1 MMRAETS
8 LPTHGTLSGCR
19 RAFARSG
26 VVVLLL
32 CLAGLAVTAGP
43 AAGAAQHP
51 YNEGCKAL
59 AAGDIARA
67 TQLFKEAVKLNP
79 SDTDALNNLAVCYM
93 KTGDYGKA
101 LPLLQKVLRLNQR
114 YRGADLNIGAGYL
127 FKGDADKAEAP
138 TRKAQDTP
146 PTKNGDSVK
155 AAALY
160 NLGLIAAEDGQY
172 ADAQAYF
179 EKSAAAAPSTQTD
192 LALACAQCANG
203 EYDQGISSLE
213 RLAKSEDDE
222 DMAKTIDADLAAAY
236 YQRGMTRLE
245 KGDLDGAEA
254 DFTASNETRAND
266 YAKMGLALIDAENG
280 NDSAAIDVLTDLKES
295 SDAPRLAKAASVNLD
310 RVKSM
315 AEAAG
320 GGASWL
326 KWLVVFGGGVLFA
339 VQFYVVT
346 RAATPSRRRG
356 ALGQAKVAL
365 GIVAGLATAAVFAW
379 AFFDPPDTPLW
390 VLVAL
395 GVDLVVVALAWWTPP
410 TARRQPRSA

>member
-1 MMRAETS
+1 MPAD
-8 LPTHGTLSGCR
+8 HILSRCR
-19 RAFARSG
+19 RAVAVSS
-26 VVVLLL
+26 VAVLLV
-32 CLAGLAVTAGP
+32 LAGLAVTAGP
-43 AAGAAQHP
+43 APGATKHP
-51 YNEGCKAL
+51 YNRGCEAL

-67 TQLFKEAVKLNP
+67 TGLFKEAVKLNP
-79 SDTDALNNLAVCYM
+79 SDTDALNNLAVCYV

-114 YRGADLNIGAGYL
+114 YRGADLNIGADYL
-127 FKGDADKAEAP
+127 FQDNTDKAAAP

-146 PTKNGDSVK
+146 PTKNGNSVK

-160 NLGLIAAEDGQY
+160 NLGLIAAADGRY
-172 ADAQAYF
+172 ADARADF
-179 EKSAAAAPSTQTD
+179 EESAAVVPSTQTD
-192 LALACAQCANG
+192 LALACALCANG
-203 EYDQGISSLE
+203 EYDQGIASLE
-213 RLAKSEDDE
+213 RLAKSEDDK
-222 DMAKTIDADLAAAY
+222 DVTKTIAANLAAAR
-236 YQRGMTRLE
+236 YQRGMARLE

-254 DFTASNETRAND
+254 DFTASNETATND

-339 VQFYVVT
+339 VQFYVVM

-390 VLVAL
+390 VLAAL
-395 GVDLVVVALAWWTPP
+395 AIDLVVVVLAWWTPP
-410 TARRQPRSA
+410 AARRQPRSA

>member
-1 MMRAETS
+1 M
-8 LPTHGTLSGCR
+8 PTYHILSRCR
-19 RAFARSG
+19 RACALAG
-26 VVVLLL
+26 VAVLLV
-32 CLAGLAVTAGP
+32 LAGLAVTAGP
-43 AAGAAQHP
+43 APGATKHP
-51 YNEGCKAL
+51 YNLGCEAL
-59 AAGDIARA
+59 AAGDVARA
-67 TQLFKEAVKLNP
+67 TALFKEAVKLDP
-79 SDTDALNNLAVCYM
+79 SDTDALNNLAVCYV

-114 YRGADLNIGAGYL
+114 YRGADLNIGADYL
-127 FKGDADKAEAP
+127 FQDNTDKATAP

-160 NLGLIAAEDGQY
+160 NLGLIAAQDGQY
-172 ADAQAYF
+172 ADALAYF
-179 EKSAAAAPSTQTD
+179 EKSAAVAASPQTD
-192 LALACAQCANG
+192 LALATAQCAAG
-203 EYDQGISSLE
+203 EYDEGISSLE
-213 RLAKSEDDE
+213 DIVASKPDE
-222 DMAKTIDADLAAAY
+222 GVARTAANLAAAY

-254 DFTASNETRAND
+254 DFTASNETATND

-280 NDSAAIDVLTDLKES
+280 DDSAAIDVLTDLKQS
-295 SDAPRLAKAASVNLD
+295 SEAPRLAKAASVNLD

-315 AEAAG
+315 AETAG
-320 GGASWL
+320 GGASWV

-339 VQFYVVT
+339 VQFYVVM

-356 ALGQAKVAL
+356 ALGQARVAL

-379 AFFDPPDTPLW
+379 AFFYPPDTPLW

-410 TARRQPRSA
+410 VARSQPRSA

>member
-1 MMRAETS
+1 M
-8 LPTHGTLSGCR
+8 PTYHILSRGR
-19 RAFARSG
+19 RACALAG
-26 VVVLLL
+26 VAVLLV
-32 CLAGLAVTAGP
+32 LAGLAVTAGP
-43 AAGAAQHP
+43 APGATKHP
-51 YNEGCKAL
+51 YNLGCEAL
-59 AAGDIARA
+59 AAGDVARA
-67 TQLFKEAVKLNP
+67 TALFKEAVKLDP

-101 LPLLQKVLRLNQR
+101 LPLLQKVLLLNQR
-114 YRGADLNIGAGYL
+114 YRGADLNIGADYL
-127 FKGDADKAEAP
+127 FQDNTDKAAAP

-160 NLGLIAAEDGQY
+160 NLGLIAAQDGQY
-172 ADAQAYF
+172 ADALAYF
-179 EKSAAAAPSTQTD
+179 EKSAAVAASPQTD
-192 LALACAQCANG
+192 LALATAQCAAG
-203 EYDQGISSLE
+203 EYDEGISSLE
-213 RLAKSEDDE
+213 DIVASKPDE
-222 DMAKTIDADLAAAY
+222 GVARTAANLAAAY

-254 DFTASNETRAND
+254 DFTASNETATND

-280 NDSAAIDVLTDLKES
+280 DDSAAIDVLTDLKQS
-295 SDAPRLAKAASVNLD
+295 SEAPRLAKAASVNLD

-315 AEAAG
+315 AETAG
-320 GGASWL
+320 GGASWV

-339 VQFYVVT
+339 VQFYVVM

-356 ALGQAKVAL
+356 ALGQARVAL

-379 AFFDPPDTPLW
+379 AFFYPPDTPLW

-410 TARRQPRSA
+410 VARSQPRSA

>member
-1 MMRAETS
+1 M
-8 LPTHGTLSGCR
+8 PTYHILSRCR
-19 RAFARSG
+19 RACALAG
-26 VVVLLL
+26 VAVLLVV
-32 CLAGLAVTAGP
+32 AGLAVTAGP
-43 AAGAAQHP
+43 APGATKHP
-51 YNEGCKAL
+51 YNLGCEAL
-59 AAGDIARA
+59 AAGDVARA
-67 TQLFKEAVKLNP
+67 TALFKEAVKLDP
-79 SDTDALNNLAVCYM
+79 SDTDALNNLAVCYV

-114 YRGADLNIGAGYL
+114 YRGADLNIGADYL
-127 FKGDADKAEAP
+127 FQDNTDKAAAP

-160 NLGLIAAEDGQY
+160 NLGLIAARDGKY
-172 ADAQAYF
+172 ADALAYF
-179 EKSAAAAPSTQTD
+179 EKSAAVAASPQTD
-192 LALACAQCANG
+192 LALATAQCAAG
-203 EYDQGISSLE
+203 EYDEGISSLE
-213 RLAKSEDDE
+213 DIVASKPDE
-222 DMAKTIDADLAAAY
+222 GVARTAANLAAAY

-254 DFTASNETRAND
+254 DFTASNETATND

-280 NDSAAIDVLTDLKES
+280 DDSAAIDVLTDLKQS

-315 AEAAG
+315 AETAG
-320 GGASWL
+320 GGASWV

-339 VQFYVVT
+339 VQFYVVM

-356 ALGQAKVAL
+356 ALGQARVAL

-379 AFFDPPDTPLW
+379 AFFYPPDTPLW

-410 TARRQPRSA
+410 VARSQPRSA

>member
-1 MMRAETS
+1 M
-8 LPTHGTLSGCR
+8 PTYHILSRGR
-19 RAFARSG
+19 RACALAG
-26 VVVLLL
+26 VTVLLL
-32 CLAGLAVTAGP
+32 LAGLAVTAGP
-43 AAGAAQHP
+43 APGATKHP
-51 YNEGCKAL
+51 YNLGCEAL
-59 AAGDIARA
+59 AAGDVARA
-67 TQLFKEAVKLNP
+67 TTLFKEAVKLDP
-79 SDTDALNNLAVCYM
+79 SDTDALNNLAVCYV

-114 YRGADLNIGAGYL
+114 YRGADLNIGADYL
-127 FKGDADKAEAP
+127 FQDNTDKAAAP

-160 NLGLIAAEDGQY
+160 NLGLIAAREGQY
-172 ADAQAYF
+172 ADALAYF
-179 EKSAAAAPSTQTD
+179 EKSAAVAASPQTD
-192 LALACAQCANG
+192 LALATAQCAAG
-203 EYDQGISSLE
+203 EYDEGISSLE
-213 RLAKSEDDE
+213 DIVASKPDE
-222 DMAKTIDADLAAAY
+222 GVARTAANLAAAY

-254 DFTASNETRAND
+254 DFTASNETATND

-280 NDSAAIDVLTDLKES
+280 DDSAAIDVLTDLKQS

-310 RVKSM
+310 RVKDM
-315 AEAAG
+315 AETAG
-320 GGASWL
+320 GDSSWL

-339 VQFYVVT
+339 VQFYVVM

-356 ALGQAKVAL
+356 ALGQARVAL
-365 GIVAGLATAAVFAW
+365 GVVAGLVTAAVFAW
-379 AFFDPPDTPLW
+379 AFFYPPDTPLW

-410 TARRQPRSA
+410 VARSQPRSA

>member
-1 MMRAETS
+1 M
-8 LPTHGTLSGCR
+8 PTYHILSRCR
-19 RAFARSG
+19 RACALAG
-26 VVVLLL
+26 VAVLLV
-32 CLAGLAVTAGP
+32 LAGLAVTAGP
-43 AAGAAQHP
+43 APGATKHP
-51 YNEGCKAL
+51 YNLGCEAL
-59 AAGDIARA
+59 AAGDVARA
-67 TQLFKEAVKLNP
+67 TALFKEAVKLDP
-79 SDTDALNNLAVCYM
+79 SDTDALNNLAVCYV

-114 YRGADLNIGAGYL
+114 YRGADLNIGADYL
-127 FKGDADKAEAP
+127 FQDNTDKAAAP

-160 NLGLIAAEDGQY
+160 NLGLIAARDGQY
-172 ADAQAYF
+172 ADALAYF
-179 EKSAAAAPSTQTD
+179 EKSAAVAASPQTD
-192 LALACAQCANG
+192 LALATAQCAAG
-203 EYDQGISSLE
+203 EYDEGISSLKDIV
-213 RLAKSEDDE
+213 ASKPDE
-222 DMAKTIDADLAAAY
+222 GVARTAANLAAAY

-254 DFTASNETRAND
+254 DFTASNETATND

-280 NDSAAIDVLTDLKES
+280 DDSAAIDVLTDLKQS
-295 SDAPRLAKAASVNLD
+295 SEAPRLAKAASVNLD

-315 AEAAG
+315 AETAG

-339 VQFYVVT
+339 VQFYVVM

-356 ALGQAKVAL
+356 ALGQARVAL

-379 AFFDPPDTPLW
+379 AFFYPPDTPLW

-410 TARRQPRSA
+410 VARSQPRSA